1 MYREVDQMPR
11 CANCGI
17 LMPAGERRFEHHGV
31 TLLTCS
37 ERCERIYDTYKF
49 PRYEVEIGALEA
61 SGGAAARLGYLE
73 AR

>member
-31 TLLTCS
+31 VLLTCS
-37 ERCERIYDTYKF
+37 ENCERVYDTYKF
-49 PRYEVEIGALEA
+49 PRYEAEILAVE
-61 SGGAAARLGYLE
+61 AAGRTAPRLGYPE
-73 AR
+73 QG